1 MAHFSRTTAK
11 KRTPGAVPAQRHMQ
25 HAHPTTHPSTV
36 QPKYSAFMARDRCP
50 KLYSELLLRGIAR
63 IRRRHTGQMTCEE
76 HADTTVCRGAAT
88 SWWSKSGRMG
98 RHASRTCSE
107 SSAEH
112 RLRVGASD
120 VGHAGMRAV
129 DTDYAVLLR
138 RTFFG
143 SPTHI
148 ERSHDGNC
156 GVRARTA
163 HG

>member
-1 MAHFSRTTAK
+1 MSGHGQPWLITGPAALHVEIARSAACMAH
-11 KRTPGAVPAQRHMQ
+11 G
-25 HAHPTTHPSTV
+25 
-36 QPKYSAFMARDRCP
+36 RCP
-50 KLYSELLLRGIAR
+50 KLYFELLLRGIAR
-63 IRRRHTGQMTCEE
+63 IRRRHTGQITCEE
-76 HADTTVCRGAAT
+76 HADTTVCRGAVT

-98 RHASRTCSE
+98 RHASLACSE

-112 RLRVGASD
+112 RLRVGAPD
-120 VGHAGMRAV
+120 VGHADMRAG

-138 RTFFG
+138 RTFFA

-163 HG
+163 RV